1 MEVVLQAPVLM
12 TWRESDSRPDPEL
25 WPMQRAGYQAL
36 GLAVLHQAIQD
47 SRCPGQPGED
57 ARAWL
62 AGEGLSWC
70 ELLGIGVQP
79 GRWRSWLATGCPKQ
93 NKRGKK

>member
-1 MEVVLQAPVLM
+1 MEAVLTACAVM
-12 TWRESDSRPDPEL
+12 TWRESDSRRDHDL
-25 WPMQRAGYQAL
+25 QALQRAGYQAL
-36 GLAVLHQAIQD
+36 GLAGLHQAIQD